1 MLAIAGGKGGSGK
14 TTTALGL
21 ATVMA
26 RQGLDPV
33 VVDCD
38 CDMPDL
44 HHLLDIE
51 RTDGVDAVASGVPIE
66 RACQSSPRAAG
77 VRCLTAGRRSN
88 VDAALSRVA
97 DWHGTVILDC
107 PPGVGPDAVRPI
119 RHAQQ
124 AVVVSTDQPESVA
137 DARTTAKTARQ
148 LGTPLTGAIV
158 RSTAADGSAE
168 WTDRSPVL
176 TRIDSVETPLD
187 NPQVRADWSGVAR
200 EIRSRPVDSAGNRPP
215 ETNSSDPRRNERS
228 DRHSKNIGKTEFQ
241 LL

>member
-21 ATVMA
+21 ATAMA

-51 RTDGVDAVASGVPIE
+51 RTDGVDAVAAGASVE
-66 RACQSSPRAAG
+66 RACQSSSRAPG
-77 VRCLTAGRRSN
+77 VRCLTAGARSN
-88 VDAALSRVA
+88 VDATLSRVA
-97 DWHGTVILDC
+97 DWHGPVILDC
-107 PPGVGPDAVRPI
+107 PPGVGPGAVRPL

-124 AVVVSTDQPESVA
+124 AVIVSTDQPESVA
-137 DARTTAKTARQ
+137 DALTTAETARQ
-148 LGTPLTGAIV
+148 LGTSLAGAII
-158 RSTAADGSAE
+158 RSTAADRNAD

-176 TRIDSVETPLD
+176 ARIDSVEAPLD
-187 NPQVRADWSGVAR
+187 QPQVRADWSGVVKG
-200 EIRSRPVDSAGNRPP
+200 IRSRPACASGDYSPATDGR
-215 ETNSSDPRRNERS
+215 DPRRNEAGRRS
-228 DRHSKNIGKTEFQ
+228 PRK
-241 LL
+241 

>member
-44 HHLLDIE
+44 HHLLEIE
-51 RTDGVDAVASGVPIE
+51 RTEGVNAVAAGASIE
-66 RACQSSPRAAG
+66 RACQLSPRAPG
-77 VRCLTAGRRSN
+77 VRCLPAGARSN

-97 DWHGTVILDC
+97 DWHDPVILDC
-107 PPGVGPDAVRPI
+107 PPGVGPDAVRPL

-124 AVVVSTDQPESVA
+124 TVIVSTDQPESVA
-137 DARTTAKTARQ
+137 DARTTAETARQ
-148 LGTPLTGAIV
+148 LETSLAGAIV
-158 RSTAADGSAE
+158 RSTAADRDAD

-176 TRIDSVETPLD
+176 ARIDSVEAPLD
-187 NPQVRADWSGVAR
+187 HPQVRANWSGVVQR
-200 EIRSRPVDSAGNRPP
+200 IRSGSPGASGNCSPATDERDSRRKEAGRQ
-215 ETNSSDPRRNERS
+215 S
-228 DRHSKNIGKTEFQ
+228 FQ
-241 LL
+241 K